1 MGVPEALSHVVHCSM
16 RNKGKGKPLGN
27 LDFMLELLR
36 SQRFPREVKND
47 SVVERPNAESD
58 DAALTLAL
66 QVVSKVNCGMLHNIS
81 LNLSDSHLR
90 NEAAAV
96 IAWKAVTQLA

>member
-1 MGVPEALSHVVHCSM
+1 M
-16 RNKGKGKPLGN
+16 RNKGEGGTFGGHLGN

-36 SQRFPREVKND
+36 SQRFSREAKNG

-66 QVVSKVNCGMLHNIS
+66 QVASKVNRGTLHNIS
-81 LNLSDSHLR
+81 EPQTVICEMR
-90 NEAAAV
+90 RQPV
-96 IAWKAVTQLA
+96 IAWEAVAQLA